1 MGNWRMF
8 FLGTVLGSALTIVIV
23 HFNSN
28 ALALVG
34 GPALA
39 AHDHRSLAITNP
51 IPPAEDVR
59 NAKTPEN
66 EPWGPVRTVDW

>member
-8 FLGTVLGSALTIVIV
+8 FLGTVLGSALTVVIV

-28 ALALVG
+28 ALGRGA
-34 GPALA
+34 ALA
-39 AHDHRSLAITNP
+39 APDHASSTITHP
-51 IPPAEDVR
+51 ITPAEDAR
-59 NAKTPEN
+59 DAKAPEN